1 MSTRNIHVRIKVHHS
16 ITLAFSQDPLEQQ
29 PGIISKH
36 LVATPFPS
44 AAAQLISMPRTC
56 HIKYLHSL
64 GVSPLLLW
72 EKSRNHQSFI
82 YLSFSLSRHR
92 LTSHPW
98 ESKKNPACYF
108 LASKCYTSL
117 LDQVSPTQACITSPI
132 WLLCHCM
139 PLVFFLSPT
148 AQTPQLKHM
157 RTLNVTTILAQHGQS
172 FSSWQVA
179 TQPIVTLAR
188 NLHYFLSLPLTS
200 NSSARPVI
208 MYQKYTWNPS
218 TLFIFT
224 ASTLIPVIISYHR

>member
-1 MSTRNIHVRIKVHHS
+1 MFFLTPGNSYNSGLILWKVKAYSWFEYLSICSCVKCQPENIHVRIKVHHS
-16 ITLAFSQDPLEQQ
+16 INLAFSQDPLEQQ

-44 AAAQLISMPRTC
+44 AAAQLISMPLAC
-56 HIKYLHSL
+56 HTKYLHSL

-82 YLSFSLSRHR
+82 YLSFSLSSHR

-98 ESKKNPACYF
+98 ESKKNPDCYF

-139 PLVFFLSPT
+139 PLVFFLPLL
-148 AQTPQLKHM
+148 QLH
-157 RTLNVTTILAQHGQS
+157 RHLNSNISELWMLLPSWLNIASLFHLDKWQH
-172 FSSWQVA
+172 
-179 TQPIVTLAR
+179 
-188 NLHYFLSLPLTS
+188 
-200 NSSARPVI
+200 
-208 MYQKYTWNPS
+208 NP
-218 TLFIFT
+218 
-224 ASTLIPVIISYHR
+224 

>member
-1 MSTRNIHVRIKVHHS
+1 MHHS

-44 AAAQLISMPRTC
+44 AAAQLISMPLTC

-64 GVSPLLLW
+64 GVSPILLW
-72 EKSRNHQSFI
+72 EMSRNHQSFI
-82 YLSFSLSRHR
+82 YLSFSLSSHR

-108 LASKCYTSL
+108 LASKCYTSF

-139 PLVFFLSPT
+139 PLVFFLPLSPSNCT
-148 AQTPQLKHM
+148 DTSTQTYQNSECYYHPGS
-157 RTLNVTTILAQHGQS
+157 TSPVFFI
-172 FSSWQVA
+172 
-179 TQPIVTLAR
+179 
-188 NLHYFLSLPLTS
+188 LTS
-200 NSSARPVI
+200 GNTTHSHSS
-208 MYQKYTWNPS
+208 QKSSFLPFPTS
-218 TLFIFT
+218 HI
-224 ASTLIPVIISYHR
+224 